1 MKEFDPA
8 DKVILAI
15 DGFNKQQAISFL
27 ERCPKIKWVKIGLE
41 LFSREGPAVINV
53 FKDMD
58 KKIFLD
64 LDKYLFEHRKE
75 LFFEVLFFL

>member
-53 FKDMD
+53 FK
-58 KKIFLD
+58 
-64 LDKYLFEHRKE
+64 EE
-75 LFFEVLFFL
+75 